1 MRITGGTLKG
11 RVLPV
16 PVSSGVR
23 PTSSRVREALFSMVG
38 NHLDGVTWL
47 DAFGGAGLTALEAS
61 SRGAA
66 VTVFEKNG
74 RAYRD
79 IMSRG
84 RGLDVVWTVTRGM

>member
-66 VTVFEKNG
+66 VTVFEKMVG
-74 RAYRD
+74 HIETLCR
-79 IMSRG
+79 
-84 RGLDVVWTVTRGM
+84 VVVAWMLCGQ